1 MLEQWSTMKKKLF
14 SLGIAALMLGCS
26 NSSDTFYETFKC
38 VVAAGALG
46 RDAEQSSAAIRL
58 ERLTTSE
65 HGDTTRLH
73 ELMKRRI
80 RDEYDLA
87 NNTTKENYRIFMKI
101 YESRQCQGVYKS

>member
-1 MLEQWSTMKKKLF
+1 MLKQWFMMKTNMCA
-14 SLGIAALMLGCS
+14 LGVAVLILGCS
-26 NSSDTFYETFKC
+26 DSSDTFYETFKC
-38 VVAAGALG
+38 AVAAGALG

-65 HGDTTRLH
+65 QGDTTRFH

-80 RDEYDLA
+80 ADEYELA

-101 YESRQCQGVYKS
+101 YESRQCQSVYKS